1 MSVSCHVIFFQ
12 NLSIMATLATQGEN
26 SLEKK
31 KQAGVRMQ
39 DLDVEQKEVGVFG
52 MQKSV
57 GVSCRGLRFV
67 LR

>member
-1 MSVSCHVIFFQ
+1 MLFFPEFIHYGHSS
-12 NLSIMATLATQGEN
+12 NAGEE

-31 KQAGVRMQ
+31 HAGVRMQ
-39 DLDVEQKEVGVFG
+39 DLDVEQKEVGVSG

-57 GVSCRGLRFV
+57 QVSCRGLRFA